1 MATTKTLQTR
11 IALKY
16 ASYADWTNEN
26 IEGQGANLVLLKGE
40 LGICEITATNEQTK
54 DTGIIPTVLFKVG
67 NGTSP
72 FKSLPWASAK
82 AADVY
87 NWAKASDIVLEGK
100 TLKFVGTDK
109 TVPINYAT
117 PEEVKA
123 LTDSLDARLSAVE
136 SKLGEA
142 GVITNTLADHESRL
156 DTIEGEGEGSIKK
169 TLSDAKSYTD
179 TREVEIKKYADQAE
193 ADAISAAE
201 KASEAKVAVERSRI
215 NSLEAADANQASLI
229 SSNTAAINKE
239 ISDRE
244 TAISDLD
251 TAYKAADLAINNKI
265 GTKDDTVEVDTVYGA
280 IAVAKKSGDDAA
292 EAVNN
297 LSKGQ
302 VATNTAE
309 IAKISANLATE
320 ISNRE
325 AADKALS
332 DRLDSIDAFF
342 EAADHDGEDGGLTD
356 ALDTLKEIQAY
367 LNGEGGAAG
376 GLIDR
381 IAANEEAIDD
391 LNDIVKDGG
400 TLEVRVDALEGEVSA
415 VKSRTSTLETRA
427 DNVDKTLSG
436 YTTEGSVAAA
446 VKEAKDLAAEG
457 VSKAESAQ
465 GDVDD
470 LKAVVEDETN
480 GLQKTYALATEASA
494 GVASLSS
501 RMATAE
507 GEIDALQ
514 DIVSGSGGN
523 SNAQLRADITELQGI
538 VKTGADAN
546 ATLGGEI
553 DNLAATVNDE
563 TTGLAATKAIA
574 DKNKTDIATNTSDIS
589 AIKADYIRS
598 TDMLIFDCGS
608 ATEVI

>member
-16 ASYADWTNEN
+16 ASYADWTNEA

-54 DTGIIPTVLFKVG
+54 DAHIIPTVLFKVG

-87 NWAKASDIVLEGK
+87 SWAKASDVVLEGK

-123 LTDSLDARLSAVE
+123 ITDGLDARLSAVE
-136 SKLGEA
+136 SKLGETGA
-142 GVITNTLADHESRL
+142 ITTTLADHESRINA
-156 DTIEGEGEGSIKK
+156 IEGEGEGSIKK
-169 TLSDAKSYTD
+169 ALSDAKSYTD
-179 TREVEIKKYADQAE
+179 EREVEIKKYVDQAE

-201 KASEAKVAVERSRI
+201 TASEAKVAVERGRI
-215 NSLEAADANQASLI
+215 NNLEAADASQASLI
-229 SSNTAAINKE
+229 SSNTTAINKE

-244 TAISDLD
+244 KAISDLD
-251 TAYKAADLAINNKI
+251 TAYKAADLAISNKI
-265 GTKDDTVEVDTVYGA
+265 GTKDDTFESDTVYGA
-280 IAVAKKSGDDAA
+280 IAVAKKAGDDAA
-292 EAVNN
+292 EAVDN
-297 LSKGQ
+297 LTKGQ
-302 VATNTAE
+302 VATNTAD
-309 IAKISANLATE
+309 ISKVTADLSAE
-320 ISNRE
+320 ISSRE
-325 AADKALS
+325 AADKVLS

-356 ALDTLKEIQAY
+356 ALDTLKEIQEY
-367 LNGEGGAAG
+367 LNGEGEAAG

-381 IAANEEAIDD
+381 IAANEDAINA
-391 LNDIVKDGG
+391 LNNIVKDGG
-400 TLEVRVDALEGEVSA
+400 TLEVRVDALEGEVSN

-427 DNVDKTLSG
+427 DNIDKTLSG
-436 YTTEGSVAAA
+436 YTAEGSVAAA
-446 VKEAKDLAAEG
+446 IKEAKDLAAEG

-465 GDVDD
+465 ADADD
-470 LKAVVEDETN
+470 LKAIVEDETN
-480 GLQKTYALATEASA
+480 GLQKTYDIASEASA
-494 GVASLSS
+494 GVANLSS
-501 RMATAE
+501 RMTTAE

-523 SNAQLRADITELQGI
+523 SNAQLRADITELQSI

-546 ATLGGEI
+546 ATLGTEI
-553 DNLAATVNDE
+553 DNLAAIVNNE

-574 DKNKTDIATNTSDIS
+574 DKNKTDIETNTSDIS
-589 AIKADYIRS
+589 AIKADYIKS
-598 TDMLIFDCGS
+598 TDILILDCGS